1 RERDPRHVLIGGIVL
16 GLVTGLLAGG
26 TLGNLATIRLRS
38 TWLLLVAV
46 ILRYGT
52 EVLLDA
58 DVALV
63 DTLRLPLLAAAFAFL
78 LVALWRNRTYPG
90 LSLAFVGILS
100 NATVIVVNGGY
111 MPIWE
116 PSLRV
121 AGFDPAEIS
130 SAIHTILPA
139 TLDASFLLHL
149 GPFADVIPIPLPF
162 IQNVASVGDA
172 FLAAGLAFFLF
183 ASIVRIPQE
192 LTAEQLEA
200 IRSRLAGVI
209 GPPEPGLAYEL
220 AGGLETGLTPAIAG
234 SAALERPI
242 VLGGAGQRLSSPSSG
257 PFAADS
263 RWTLRPALDAA
274 GAVSGES
281 TATGPPATALPIPR
295 LPVEAVERV
304 RQHPY
309 VRLALN
315 GSFSALWAGQF
326 ISLLGDRLHQL
337 ALVAVVWIS
346 TESEFATGMVF
357 FAATLPNLLLGP
369 IAGTLVDRWD
379 RKEVLIVSDILRA
392 AIVLLLPLAA
402 MANVLLVYP
411 LIFMVTTVSLFFRPA
426 RVAILPRIV
435 DERDL
440 LPANSAL
447 WVGETLADVIGY
459 PLAGIFVVALG
470 SAVPLAFWVDSAT
483 YVISALL
490 LTAIIVRAI
499 TPAEA
504 RAESEGRAAA
514 AREGRFRFV
523 GELKAGLRF
532 LRSEAR
538 LLANTIQAA
547 IGQVTVGVGIALTP
561 AYARSVAAADEI
573 GWEAV
578 YGFLE
583 TGIGVGNLTG
593 GFIIGLIGA
602 RFGRGRLVILGY
614 AGFGLLL
621 TLLALTDNLG
631 LAIGLAIG
639 QGVANMVFVIPSQTL
654 FQELTP
660 PNLMGRVISFRFA
673 LVFGAMTVA
682 MGMGA
687 LLGELFGV
695 TPVLA
700 FFGMVTFVTG
710 LAGLLVPAIRD
721 A

>member
-1 RERDPRHVLIGGIVL
+1 MLIGGIVL
-16 GLVTGLLAGG
+16 GLVLGLLAGG
-26 TLGNLATIRLRS
+26 SLGNLATIRLRS

-46 ILRYGT
+46 LLRYGT
-52 EVLLDA
+52 EVLLNA
-58 DVALV
+58 HVPIV
-63 DTLRLPLLAAAFAFL
+63 DTFRLPLLAAAFAFL
-78 LVALWRNRTYPG
+78 LVGLWRNRTYPG

-116 PSLRV
+116 PSLRA
-121 AGFDPAEIS
+121 AGFDPAS
-130 SAIHTILPA
+130 VTSAIHTILPA
-139 TLDASFLLHL
+139 SLDAAFLLHL

-162 IQNVASVGDA
+162 VQNVASVGDA

-183 ASIVRIPQE
+183 AGVVRIPQE
-192 LTAEQLEA
+192 LSAEQLEA
-200 IRSRLAGVI
+200 IRRRLAGVL
-209 GPPEPGLAYEL
+209 GPVEPGGAVDFDLSA
-220 AGGLETGLTPAIAG
+220 ETGLTPAIAD
-234 SAALERPI
+234 SAALDRPLM
-242 VLGGAGQRLSSPSSG
+242 LGGAGQRLSSPSPG

-263 RWTLRPALDAA
+263 RWTLEPSIDSAIAGSAGQGAA
-274 GAVSGES
+274 GADAT
-281 TATGPPATALPIPR
+281 TAIPIPR

-346 TESEFATGMVF
+346 TGSEVASGLVF
-357 FAATLPNLLLGP
+357 FAATLPNLALGP

-402 MANVLLVYP
+402 VANVVLVYP
-411 LIFMVTTVSLFFRPA
+411 MIFVVTTISLFFRPA

-435 DERDL
+435 EERDL

-459 PLAGIFVVALG
+459 PLAGIFVLALG
-470 SAVPLAFWVDSAT
+470 TAVPLAFWVDSAT
-483 YVISALL
+483 YMASAILL
-490 LTAIIVRAI
+490 GAIVVRAI
-499 TPAEA
+499 KPGEIRGEA
-504 RAESEGRAAA
+504 DEGAPGAG
-514 AREGRFRFV
+514 ERFRFV
-523 GELKAGLRF
+523 GELKSGWQF
-532 LRSEAR
+532 LRSESR

-547 IGQVTVGVGIALTP
+547 IGQFTVGIGIALTP
-561 AYARSVAAADEI
+561 AYARSIADSNQV
-573 GWEAV
+573 GWEAI

-583 TGIGVGNLTG
+583 TGIGVGNLAG
-593 GFIIGLIGA
+593 GFVIGLIGA

-614 AGFGLLL
+614 AAFGLLL
-621 TLLALTDNLG
+621 AFLAVTNNLG

-660 PNLMGRVISFRFA
+660 QNLMGRVISFRFA
-673 LVFGAMTVA
+673 LVFGSMTVA
-682 MGMGA
+682 MGAGA
-687 LLGELFGV
+687 VLGQVFGV
-695 TPVLA
+695 GPVLA
-700 FFGMVTFVTG
+700 FFGLMTFATG

>member
-1 RERDPRHVLIGGIVL
+1 VLIGGIVL
-16 GLVTGLLAGG
+16 GLVMGLLAGG
-26 TLGNLATIRLRS
+26 TLGNLATIRLRG
-38 TWLLLVAV
+38 TWLLVVAV
-46 ILRYGT
+46 LLRYGT
-52 EVLLDA
+52 ELLLSTG
-58 DVALV
+58 VPLV
-63 DTLRLPLLAAAFAFL
+63 EALRLPLLAAAFGFL
-78 LVALWRNRTYPG
+78 LVGLWRNRTYPG

-116 PSLRV
+116 PSLLV
-121 AGFDPAEIS
+121 AGLDPAQIE
-130 SAIHTILPA
+130 SAIHTVLPA

-192 LTAEQLEA
+192 LTAEQLET
-200 IRSRLAGVI
+200 IRRRLAGLT
-209 GPPEPGLAYEL
+209 GPAEPDAAYEL
-220 AGGLETGLTPAIAG
+220 VKGSETGLSAAMAE

-242 VLGGAGQRLSSPSSG
+242 VLGGAGQRLSSPSTG
-257 PFAADS
+257 PFAPDS
-263 RWTLRPALDAA
+263 RWSLQPAPDSATMPSAETSAA
-274 GAVSGES
+274 A
-281 TATGPPATALPIPR
+281 ADRAPAIPLPR
-295 LPVEAVERV
+295 LPDEAVQRV

-337 ALVAVVWIS
+337 ALVAVVLILTDS
-346 TESEFATGMVF
+346 VFATGMVF

-379 RKEVLIVSDILRA
+379 RKEVLIVSEIVRA

-402 MANVLLVYP
+402 MTNVLLVYP
-411 LIFMVTTVSLFFRPA
+411 MAFAVTTVSLFFRPA

-435 DERDL
+435 EERDL
-440 LPANSAL
+440 LPANSAM

-459 PLAGIFVVALG
+459 PLAGIFVAALG
-470 SAVPLAFWVDSAT
+470 NAVPLAFWVDSAT
-483 YVISALL
+483 YIASAIL
-490 LTAIIVRAI
+490 LTTIAVRAI

-504 RAESEGRAAA
+504 KAEEEARAGEAG
-514 AREGRFRFV
+514 ARYRFV
-523 GELKAGLRF
+523 GELKTGWRF
-532 LRSEAR
+532 LKSESR
-538 LLANTIQAA
+538 LMANTIQAT
-547 IGQVTVGVGIALTP
+547 IGQVTVGIGIALTP
-561 AYARSVAAADEI
+561 AYSLTVLAADEI
-573 GWEAV
+573 GQSAV

-583 TGIGVGNLTG
+583 FGVGLGNLAG
-593 GFIIGLIGA
+593 GFVLGLIGA

-621 TLLALTDNLG
+621 ILLALTNNLG
-631 LAIGLAIG
+631 IAIGLAIG

-660 PNLMGRVISFRFA
+660 PGLMGRVISLRFA
-673 LVFGAMTVA
+673 LVFGAMTMA
-682 MGMGA
+682 MGAGA
-687 LLGELFGV
+687 FLGEVFGV
-695 TPVLA
+695 NAVFV
-700 FFGMVTFVTG
+700 FFGLVTFVTG
-710 LAGLLVPAIRD
+710 LAGLFVPAIRD

>member
-1 RERDPRHVLIGGIVL
+1 MLIVGIVL
-16 GLVTGLLAGG
+16 GLVLGLLAGG
-26 TLGNLATIRLRS
+26 TLGNLATIRLRN

-46 ILRYGT
+46 LLRYGT
-52 EVLLDA
+52 EILLSA
-58 DVALV
+58 NVPLV
-63 DTLRLPLLAAAFAFL
+63 DALRLPLLAAAFAFL
-78 LVALWRNRTYPG
+78 LVGLWKNRTYPG

-116 PSLRV
+116 PSLVV
-121 AGFDPAEIS
+121 AGFDPTQIS
-130 SAIHTILPA
+130 SAIHTVLPP

-183 ASIVRIPQE
+183 AGVVRIPQE
-192 LTAEQLEA
+192 LTAEQLEV
-200 IRSRLAGVI
+200 IRRRLAGI
-209 GPPEPGLAYEL
+209 ADPSQPGFVYEL
-220 AGGLETGLTPAIAG
+220 AGGLETGLTASIAD

-242 VLGGAGQRLSSPSSG
+242 VLGGAGQRLSSPSTG

-263 RWTLRPALDAA
+263 RWTLQPAPEALAAASAAPSA
-274 GAVSGES
+274 GAP
-281 TATGPPATALPIPR
+281 TAIPLPR
-295 LPVEAVERV
+295 VPVEAVARV

-337 ALVAVVWIS
+337 ALVAVVWIM
-346 TESEFATGMVF
+346 TGSELASGMVF

-379 RKEVLIVSDILRA
+379 RKEVLIVSDIVRA
-392 AIVLLLPLAA
+392 AVVLLIPLAA

-411 LIFMVTTVSLFFRPA
+411 MAFAVTTISLFFRPA

-435 DERDL
+435 EERDL
-440 LPANSAL
+440 LPANSAM

-459 PLAGIFVVALG
+459 PLAGIFIVALG
-470 SAVPLAFWVDSAT
+470 NAVPLAFWVDSAT
-483 YVISALL
+483 YVASAIL
-490 LTAIIVRAI
+490 LTTIVVRSI
-499 TPAEA
+499 TRAEA
-504 RAESEGRAAA
+504 KAEEEAKSSEPEA
-514 AREGRFRFV
+514 RFRFV
-523 GELKAGLRF
+523 GELNAGLRF
-532 LRSEAR
+532 LRSEPK

-547 IGQVTVGVGIALTP
+547 IGQITVGVGIALTP

-583 TGIGVGNLTG
+583 TGIGLGNLAG
-593 GFIIGLIGA
+593 GFVIGLIGA

-621 TLLALTDNLG
+621 TLLALTDNIG
-631 LAIGLAIG
+631 IAIGLAIG

-660 PNLMGRVISFRFA
+660 PRLMGRVISFRFA
-673 LVFGAMTVA
+673 LVFGAMTMA
-682 MGMGA
+682 MGVGA
-687 LLGELFGV
+687 LLGQVFGV
-695 TPVLA
+695 SPVLA
-700 FFGMVTFVTG
+700 FFGLLTFVTG
-710 LAGLLVPAIRD
+710 LAGLLVPQIRD

>member
-1 RERDPRHVLIGGIVL
+1 MRT
-16 GLVTGLLAGG
+16 LVSFLT
-26 TLGNLATIRLRS
+26 
-38 TWLLLVAV
+38 
-46 ILRYGT
+46 
-52 EVLLDA
+52 
-58 DVALV
+58 
-63 DTLRLPLLAAAFAFL
+63 FAFL
-78 LVALWRNRTYPG
+78 LVGLWKNRTYPG

-100 NATVIVVNGGY
+100 NASVIVVNGGY

-116 PSLRV
+116 PSLVV
-121 AGFDPAEIS
+121 AGFDPSTIDS
-130 SAIHTILPA
+130 VIHTILPP

-183 ASIVRIPQE
+183 AGVVRIPQD
-192 LTAEQLEA
+192 LTAEQLEV
-200 IRSRLAGVI
+200 IRRRLAGI
-209 GPPEPGLAYEL
+209 ADPAQAGFAYEL
-220 AGGLETGLTPAIAG
+220 TGSPETGLTASIAD

-242 VLGGAGQRLSSPSSG
+242 VLGGAGQRLSSPSTG

-263 RWTLRPALDAA
+263 RWTLQPDAEA
-274 GAVSGES
+274 QAAS
-281 TATGPPATALPIPR
+281 TAAAAQTGATAGVPAVVPLPR

-326 ISLLGDRLHQL
+326 ISMLGDRLHQL
-337 ALVAVVWIS
+337 ALVAVVWFI
-346 TESEFATGMVF
+346 TGSELASGMVF

-379 RKEVLIVSDILRA
+379 RKEVLIVSDIVRA
-392 AIVLLLPLAA
+392 ALVLLVPLAA

-411 LIFMVTTVSLFFRPA
+411 MAFAITTVSLFFRPA

-440 LPANSAL
+440 LPANSAM

-459 PLAGIFVVALG
+459 PLAGIFIVALG
-470 SAVPLAFWVDSAT
+470 TAVPLAFWVDGAT
-483 YVISALL
+483 YVASAIL
-490 LTAIIVRAI
+490 LTTIAVRAI
-499 TPAEA
+499 TRAEA
-504 RAESEGRAAA
+504 KAEVEAKASEPVA
-514 AREGRFRFV
+514 RFRFI
-523 GELKAGLRF
+523 GELNAGLRF
-532 LRSEAR
+532 LRSEPR

-547 IGQVTVGVGIALTP
+547 ICQLTVGVGIALTP

-583 TGIGVGNLTG
+583 TGIGLGNIAG
-593 GFIIGLIGA
+593 GFVIGLIGA

-614 AGFGLLL
+614 AVFGLLL
-621 TLLALTDNLG
+621 TLLALTDNFG

-660 PNLMGRVISFRFA
+660 PGLIGRVISFRSA
-673 LVFGAMTVA
+673 LVFGAMTMA
-682 MGMGA
+682 MGVGA
-687 LLGELFGV
+687 LLGQVFGV
-695 TPVLA
+695 SVVLA
-700 FFGMVTFVTG
+700 FFGMLTFFTG
-710 LAGLLVPAIRD
+710 LAGLLVPQIRD